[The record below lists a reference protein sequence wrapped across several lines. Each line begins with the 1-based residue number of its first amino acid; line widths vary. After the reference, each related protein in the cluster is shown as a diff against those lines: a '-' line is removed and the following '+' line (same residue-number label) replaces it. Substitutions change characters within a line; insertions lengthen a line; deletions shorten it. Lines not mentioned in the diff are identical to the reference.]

1 VKVRFLPIMMAL
13 FVSSHFVPAHAQDPP
28 PPPPAK
34 DYFPRTWD
42 EYSFPAGKFRVRFPQ
57 KPVESSSTQ
66 GGLTVN
72 WVEYKGLLTYR
83 VSHVDFATPID
94 DPQKVKEMLQGVKTA
109 ALNAIRDKGPR
120 IISERE
126 IDVDGH
132 SGVFVHLEV
141 GGKEVIRLQWVA
153 AGSRLYTVSATSRKG
168 SPKELEGEN
177 DFERVALGF
186 ISSFHVLP

>member
-1 VKVRFLPIMMAL
+1 MPRDSCQLCREVTHCPATSVMSQDIGI
-13 FVSSHFVPAHAQDPP
+13 VSNLRSG
-28 PPPPAK
+28 
-34 DYFPRTWD
+34 
-42 EYSFPAGKFRVRFPQ
+42 E
-57 KPVESSSTQ
+57 
-66 GGLTVN
+66 
-72 WVEYKGLLTYR
+72 
-83 VSHVDFATPID
+83 
-94 DPQKVKEMLQGVKTA
+94 